1 MYAVVENGKVVGFP
15 QVNQPFE
22 CNGKR
27 SSQFLQS
34 ATEQECLDI
43 GLYHYVD
50 ALQPDWRFYWES
62 KPTYTINE
70 ETKTVTQSWPLNP
83 KIMEDRLESD
93 KNGNPMY
100 VKVWDATVNNG
111 ENQLPGAMVDSDVR
125 LVTKGL
131 KTIWSR
137 NIKLKVRE
145 LLAPTDAKVMD
156 ETITEEESTKRAT
169 IITEGNRLDT
179 AISTASNVEDLINIL
194 NTQNWPKLILV

>member
-1 MYAVVENGKVVGFP
+1 MYATVENGKVVGFP

-27 SSQFLQS
+27 SARFLQS

-50 ALQPDWRFYWES
+50 AQKPNWQFYWES
-62 KPTYTINE
+62 EPTYTINE

-93 KNGNPMY
+93 EDGNPLY
-100 VKVWDATVNNG
+100 VKVLSGTGLDA
-111 ENQLPGAMVDSDVR
+111 EMVDSDVR

-137 NIKLKVRE
+137 NMKLKVRE

-156 ETITEEESTKRAT
+156 ETITEEESTKRNT
-169 IITEGNRLDT
+169 IITEGDRLDT
-179 AISTASNVEDLINIL
+179 AIAATTTVEDLINIL
-194 NTQNWPKLILV
+194 NSQNWPRENI